1 MLERVNRGDK
11 EALRELMSRCTRPMY
26 DRALEITGDSYA
38 AKDATR
44 RALREMADA
53 ARRGECPENTEQWV
67 LELAQRCC
75 DEELYY
81 KRLIDSMIDNLPS
94 YSRNTYTAP
103 RGAEQQEQ
111 RYPLRDYAPTSD
123 MALDA
128 PSSLPRT
135 ARTMPFGAYATE
147 RAASETETA
156 APSVSVPA
164 ENRTEESRP
173 TSYTRSSR
181 WSTANEPHEEASQ
194 SDEDEDTS
202 IFAPDP
208 RRRKA
213 SRFEEDAASEGE
225 EDDVELFVPST
236 RKRAARRVESA
247 VPSLLVD
254 EDVPYQDDDEDEDM
268 DSAPGGTG
276 LALLIIVLTLVAAGL
291 LWVIAVKLMTLGYL
305 GGISDFGFADWFN
318 ENLFKF
324 Y

>member
-1 MLERVNRGDK
+1 MVERVNRGDK

-53 ARRGECPENTEQWV
+53 ARRGECPENIEQWS
-67 LELAQRCC
+67 LALAQRCC

-94 YSRNTYTAP
+94 YSRSTSPAP
-103 RGAEQQEQ
+103 HPTEQQEQ

-123 MALDA
+123 MVLDA

-135 ARTMPFGAYATE
+135 ARVMPLNTYPTE
-147 RAASETETA
+147 RAASETE
-156 APSVSVPA
+156 APGVSVPA
-164 ENRTEESRP
+164 ETQAEENH
-173 TSYTRSSR
+173 TASYTRSSR
-181 WSTANEPHEEASQ
+181 WGATSEPPKEALQ

-213 SRFEEDAASEGE
+213 SRFEESASNDD
-225 EDDVELFVPST
+225 EDDVELFMPST
-236 RKRAARRVESA
+236 RKRGTRRVESA

-254 EDVPYQDDDEDEDM
+254 EDVPYQDDDEDEEL

-276 LALLIIVLTLVAAGL
+276 LALLIIVLTLVAPGL
-291 LWVIAVKLMTLGYL
+291 LWIIAVKLMTLGYL
-305 GGISDFGFADWFN
+305 GGISDFGFAEWFN
-318 ENLFKF
+318 KNLFKF